1 MRCDGR
7 HSPTRWQL
15 ALARVRYRL
24 RGKLS
29 RRIKVIEGERMLRFF
44 CNSPMEEYRVQT
56 LLVKEEGTINW
67 IRQQVQAGDSFLDI
81 GANIGLY
88 TLAAAQQV
96 GPGGVVYAVE
106 PHIVNF
112 QSLLRNI
119 AANSFQD
126 RVRPLSCAL
135 HDASGAFD
143 FNYYSLD
150 PGSSASQLGATRDG
164 EEQEFGP
171 VAVETKLA
179 VTVDDLIAAGSMRP
193 PCHVKIDVDGNE
205 MLILKGMRRLLS
217 GPAAPRT
224 MQVEINARYR
234 DALFA
239 FLTEVGFEMVEAHYT
254 LNGKAMIA
262 AGKNP
267 YEIAHNAVFRPNQ
280 LHAAKRAA

>member
-1 MRCDGR
+1 MKCDGR
-7 HSPTRWQL
+7 HSPTRWQIT
-15 ALARVRYRL
+15 LARFRHRL
-24 RGKLS
+24 RRKLAH
-29 RRIKVIEGERMLRFF
+29 RVKVIDCEQTLRFI
-44 CNSPMEEYRVQT
+44 CNSPMEEYRAQT
-56 LLVKEEGTINW
+56 LYVKEEGTINW
-67 IRQQVQAGDSFLDI
+67 IREHVQSGDSFLDI

-96 GPGGVVYAVE
+96 GASGVVYAVE

-119 AANSFQD
+119 AANNFQD

-135 HDASGAFD
+135 HDASGIFD

-171 VAVETKLA
+171 VAVEAKLA

-239 FLTEVGFEMVEAHYT
+239 FLTEVGFEMIETHYT

-267 YEIAHNAVFRPNQ
+267 HDIAHNAVFRPNQ
-280 LHAAKRAA
+280 SHAARHAA